1 MKSSTNKI
9 FYNRIVN
16 RIVEIACNV
25 ESTEVRE
32 NDDVFNTEK
41 YFKEITFN
49 NFDSAVAFVIL
60 VIEKNINPL
69 ATVFP
74 KLKKS
79 LQKGLKIAN
88 HGLNS
93 NNVNDV
99 KLDKEKTSKITTMSR
114 KLTSAAY
121 SFLKNDYSSV
131 NKFFKSI
138 EK

>member
-1 MKSSTNKI
+1 MIHWNSVDW
-9 FYNRIVN
+9 RQ
-16 RIVEIACNV
+16 
-25 ESTEVRE
+25 
-32 NDDVFNTEK
+32 
-41 YFKEITFN
+41 
-49 NFDSAVAFVIL
+49 
-60 VIEKNINPL
+60 
-69 ATVFP
+69 
-74 KLKKS
+74 KLKKN

-88 HGLNS
+88 HGLS
-93 NNVNDV
+93 SKNVNEV